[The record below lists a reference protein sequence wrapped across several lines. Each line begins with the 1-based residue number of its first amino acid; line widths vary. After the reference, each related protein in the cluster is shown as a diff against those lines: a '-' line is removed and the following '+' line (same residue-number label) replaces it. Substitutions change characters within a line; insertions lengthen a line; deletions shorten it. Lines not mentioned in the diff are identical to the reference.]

1 MFDLVDTLTNA
12 LLHKHPLDMR
22 DRVRDKVRDKVP
34 DKARDKL
41 LDKQLSGKLSGGLS
55 GSWALKPVWRVVRG
69 FVRGFVPGF
78 WARKAVRGL
87 SRAFGPSKEG
97 CPSVCPETPI
107 LGPRCLEGCP
117 GVCPGVVG
125 VLSPFGPKM

>member
-55 GSWALKPVWRVVRG
+55 GILGPPTCPEVCPG
-69 FVRGFVPGF
+69 FVRVSS
-78 WARKAVRGL
+78 L
-87 SRAFGPSKEG
+87 SRAAFRAVSAKVSERFVPRTVSECPLPSG
-97 CPSVCPETPI
+97 FRV
-107 LGPRCLEGCP
+107 
-117 GVCPGVVG
+117 
-125 VLSPFGPKM
+125 VLSV